1 MSNPNDLKSTT
12 SDAFADLV
20 GQFLGALSEV
30 FPESTGIREACLMYD
45 MTIKNP
51 LSDEARKTSKNNL
64 IEGWHEK
71 IKPYYERCNH
81 KDVTLFDVELPL
93 FKNIDMKHLYHDES
107 VDDETR
113 ECIWSYVQELNR
125 LSQMHCGL
133 FDKIP
138 GNTMAR
144 IQSTA
149 MDLAQKIE
157 GGTMTMADLN
167 LAQIGQNVV
176 QGIDEKELNE
186 FTSNVLGDMSTI
198 QNLCG
203 GMLNGAVGAS
213 QGGGI
218 NQAMQMMQM
227 MQGGSDADVQ
237 KMMNTMMQQPKK
249 KE

>member
-1 MSNPNDLKSTT
+1 
-12 SDAFADLV
+12 
-20 GQFLGALSEV
+20 
-30 FPESTGIREACLMYD
+30 
-45 MTIKNP
+45 
-51 LSDEARKTSKNNL
+51 
-64 IEGWHEK
+64 
-71 IKPYYERCNH
+71 
-81 KDVTLFDVELPL
+81 
-93 FKNIDMKHLYHDES
+93 
-107 VDDETR
+107 
-113 ECIWSYVQELNR
+113 
-125 LSQMHCGL
+125 
-133 FDKIP
+133 
-138 GNTMAR
+138 
-144 IQSTA
+144 
-149 MDLAQKIE
+149 MD
-157 GGTMTMADLN
+157 
-167 LAQIGQNVV
+167 QIGKNVV